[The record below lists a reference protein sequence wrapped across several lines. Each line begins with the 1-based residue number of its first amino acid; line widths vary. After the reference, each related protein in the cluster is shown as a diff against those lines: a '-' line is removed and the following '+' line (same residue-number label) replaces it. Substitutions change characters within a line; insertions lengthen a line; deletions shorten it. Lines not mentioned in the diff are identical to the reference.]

1 MFCRRSST
9 LRSCGQ
15 TPTPSTASRSS
26 RLRTLQ
32 QRIQKDHLTAVE
44 PAVPD
49 GNPVM
54 LDALREIAALCREN
68 AWNAVFVT
76 PPYPDVYTQCY
87 TTENLGCFQDLMTSL
102 SAQTGVPWLDYSR
115 DADFSG
121 QYSYFKNIDHLN
133 LSGAKAFSQTLQ
145 EDLAALIS

>member
-1 MFCRRSST
+1 M
-9 LRSCGQ
+9 
-15 TPTPSTASRSS
+15 
-26 RLRTLQ
+26 
-32 QRIQKDHLTAVE
+32 
-44 PAVPD
+44 PD

-102 SAQTGVPWLDYSR
+102 SAETGVPWLDYSR

-133 LSGAKAFSQTLQ
+133 LSGAKAFSQALQ